1 MSKKEMYQAAIK
13 RINWLDTIRY
23 DIEKGSSENRE
34 SSLEYINVLRTSLMV
49 SVYRINEPDYGGEIQ
64 YIVDSINNAGVFI
77 NRYRGIE
84 APSEEIVVNAPA
96 EEKEDPDNDTRKGS
110 NEPDNTEEV
119 GRSYSDLVD
128 FNDEL
133 PEETALIPNVVN
145 LPSRPTIKNL
155 NMAGERYDDFD
166 SF

>member
-1 MSKKEMYQAAIK
+1 MSKEEMYQDAIK

-23 DIEKGSSENRE
+23 DIEREASENRE
-34 SSLEYINVLRTSLMV
+34 STLEYINILRTSLMV

-84 APSEEIVVNAPA
+84 PASEEIVVNAPP
-96 EEKEDPDNDTRKGS
+96 EEKEDPDNDAKKDTNK
-110 NEPDNTEEV
+110 PDTTEEV
-119 GRSYSDLVD
+119 GRSYSDVVD

-133 PEETALIPNVVN
+133 PEENVLIADVII
-145 LPSRPTIKNL
+145 LPSRPTIKDP
-155 NMAGERYDDFD
+155 NMAGESYDSFD